1 MRNIQS
7 KADRVDL
14 KHRKDDHKLHAWQKP
29 KKGDLTIR
37 KSKQPT
43 KYEVFN
49 DDGVLLGFLFT
60 GR

>member
-7 KADRVDL
+7 KADRVGL
-14 KHRKDDHKLHAWQKP
+14 KQRHNKLHQWQKP
-29 KKGDLTIR
+29 KKGDLAIR

>member
-7 KADRVDL
+7 KADRINL
-14 KHRKDDHKLHAWQKP
+14 KQRRDSKLHAWQKP
-29 KKGDLTIR
+29 NKVDLAIR

-49 DDGVLLGFLFT
+49 DEGVLLGFLFT